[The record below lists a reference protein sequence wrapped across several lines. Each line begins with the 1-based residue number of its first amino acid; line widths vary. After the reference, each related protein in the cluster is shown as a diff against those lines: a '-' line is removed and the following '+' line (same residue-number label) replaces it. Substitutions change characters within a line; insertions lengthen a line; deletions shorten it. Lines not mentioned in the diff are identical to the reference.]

1 MLLFSPWS
9 IDCLVASEQLGLAR
23 TANLA
28 ATLQAWPPL
37 CLRLEIVLFFVC
49 RQQLWVLTSTGL
61 GSGAYEGA
69 MSACGARHAW
79 IVRYNFTASESGSS
93 SSPVV
98 TVLIERARCPGESL
112 SQLI

>member
-1 MLLFSPWS
+1 MPNLGLRNAATLAATLQFEMLLFSPWS

-49 RQQLWVLTSTGL
+49 RQQPWVLTGQDLAPEPPS
-61 GSGAYEGA
+61 
-69 MSACGARHAW
+69 
-79 IVRYNFTASESGSS
+79 
-93 SSPVV
+93 
-98 TVLIERARCPGESL
+98 VL
-112 SQLI
+112 